1 MKDCLQH
8 KGYSGTVQFSTD
20 EKVFFGKLEGIND
33 LVTFEGNNVRALE
46 NSFIDAVEDYLE
58 TCKKLGKEP
67 EKAV

>member
-1 MKDCLQH
+1 MKNCLQH
-8 KGYSGTVQFSTD
+8 KGYNGTVKFSTD
-20 EKVFFGKLEGIND
+20 DKVFFAKLEGIND
-33 LVTFEGNNVRALE
+33 LVTFEGDDVRVLE